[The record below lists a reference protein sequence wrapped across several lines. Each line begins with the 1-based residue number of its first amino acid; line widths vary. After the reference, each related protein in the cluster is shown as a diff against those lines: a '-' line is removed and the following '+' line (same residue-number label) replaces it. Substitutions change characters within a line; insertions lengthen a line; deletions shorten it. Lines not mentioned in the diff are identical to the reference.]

1 MQDIVT
7 KELSADVV
15 NYEEAPI
22 VTLEVSGIEYR
33 IDVGHGSAVAISQR
47 QPGTWNWTPLTE
59 GRWDGCRLRA
69 KCLAQQVNTAL
80 ATALGAAMLEREVQV

>member
-1 MQDIVT
+1 MKPFEIKGLDGASV
-7 KELSADVV
+7 S
-15 NYEEAPI
+15 YEEAPI
-22 VTLEVSGIEYR
+22 AETTLAGTEYR
-33 IDVGHGSAVAISQR
+33 VDLGRGSAVAISQR